1 MTTLVMP
8 ELPEPAKI
16 LHTRFLSYGVYSA
29 EQMREFYHLGVE
41 AGRKGRGWISA
52 SERQPEDGQTVVAI
66 LHAWN
71 IPEHGRIARLAKRE
85 GDVLICQEGDD
96 DSFLYPHTHWIPSP
110 PTQEDK
116 P

>member
-1 MTTLVMP
+1 MSDTPVMP
-8 ELPEPAKI
+8 ELPEP
-16 LHTRFLSYGVYSA
+16 LPMSA
-29 EQMREFYHLGVE
+29 VRYVPSWPRSVVEEFYRLGLE

-110 PTQEDK
+110 PAQEDK